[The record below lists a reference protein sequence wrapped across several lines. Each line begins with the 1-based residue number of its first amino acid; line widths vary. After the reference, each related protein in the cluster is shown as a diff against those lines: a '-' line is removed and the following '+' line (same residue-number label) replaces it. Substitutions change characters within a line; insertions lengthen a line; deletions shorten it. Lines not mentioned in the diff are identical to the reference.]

1 MLLPNLF
8 DELFRADAILL
19 GTQHDRGAV
28 RVVGAKIVAFM
39 AAHFLKADPDV
50 GLNIFNE
57 MADVDRAVGI
67 GQGAG
72 DEDAAGGLAHSGTGN
87 HSRSERPLS

>member
-1 MLLPNLF
+1 
-8 DELFRADAILL
+8 
-19 GTQHDRGAV
+19 
-28 RVVGAKIVAFM
+28 M

-72 DEDAAGGLAHSGTGN
+72 VEAAAGWLAHCGTGN
-87 HSRSERPLS
+87 RSQSDKPLTQ